1 MSQILIDDALAQK
14 LSELAADRQLSIS
27 ELVAQVVNQEPD
39 SLVGVCH
46 SPLES
51 SGTGAHKLL
60 NADPDLLARMVEQ
73 IPSAIMV
80 TDVDGIIQ
88 YINSACAELIGYA
101 ADEALGQD
109 SKALIGD
116 ELSAEATDELWKTLT
131 TGKVWTGIFHKQRT
145 HGDSYWEQTT
155 IKGLTNA
162 AGEVTHYIGIMNDIS
177 ERMRIVSQEREQR
190 VLAEALRETA
200 AALNSTLDFHAVLFK
215 ILDIVGR
222 VVPHDAA
229 NIMLIEGD
237 QIRMAYWRG
246 YPDQDRDFY
255 KDLRFDLKM
264 HNFDLMYRTRKPLVI
279 SDTRTWNGWDQF
291 VETSNVLSYAAA
303 PIHSRGQ
310 VIGFLNLDSSTT
322 NFFKPEHAERLSV
335 FADQAAIAIEN
346 AQLYETLQNQ
356 AALLEQRVNQ
366 RTAELQQSK
375 EQLQAIFDSSSDS
388 ILLVSVQGLV
398 QQVNLSFYRMFGADC
413 DIIDRPVW
421 SLSRDEA
428 ECRRLQSYFEQP
440 PAMRGFQR
448 MEMLA
453 SHASGEPF
461 HAEIALS
468 PLPQPDAGIVCNL
481 RDISAHKHI
490 ESDLRRALEKEREL
504 NELKSRF
511 VSTVS
516 HEFRTP
522 LAMIMSSA
530 DMLRRYSDR
539 MDEMQRDERL
549 ARVQLVIKDMTR
561 LLEDL
566 LTINRVDQN
575 RVDFNEQ
582 SIELDAFVRDAIHE
596 VDEAYGGGH
605 PIRFTLIGEPAHI
618 QADAKLLRQI
628 LINVLSNAVKYST
641 RDPNSPVDFR
651 VERQGDQWIFEIR
664 DYGIGIASEDQPLLF
679 NAFHR
684 GKNVADVPGTGLG
697 LAIAQRAIELHG
709 GTLTLDSALDQG
721 TTITIALPAVVT
733 NPRIN

>member
-1 MSQILIDDALAQK
+1 MPQIAIDDALAQK
-14 LSELAADRQLSIS
+14 LSELAADRQVSIH
-27 ELVAQVVNQEPD
+27 ELVVQAVDGLNGHHAPP
-39 SLVGVCH
+39 CH
-46 SPLES
+46 DDHQPPHC
-51 SGTGAHKLL
+51 ACRLL
-60 NADPDLLARMVEQ
+60 NDDRDLLARMVEQ
-73 IPSAIMV
+73 TPSALLL
-80 TDVDGIIQ
+80 TDAQGIIQ
-88 YINSACAELIGYA
+88 YINPACAAVTGYDSEEVIGSSGTVFMCGDGPDA
-101 ADEALGQD
+101 IKAEMWQTLEAG
-109 SKALIGD
+109 
-116 ELSAEATDELWKTLT
+116 KT
-131 TGKVWTGIFHKQRT
+131 WTGICHSQRKN
-145 HGDSYWEQTT
+145 GEWYWEQNS
-155 IKGLTNA
+155 IKGLTNSTGQA
-162 AGEVTHYIGIMNDIS
+162 THYLSVKHDIT
-177 ERMRIVSQEREQR
+177 ERMHIVNQERDQR

-246 YPDQDRDFY
+246 YPEENRSFY

-264 HNFDLMYRTRKPLVI
+264 HNFDLMFRTRKPLVVG
-279 SDTRTWNGWDQF
+279 DTRTWHGWDIF
-291 VETSNVLSYAAA
+291 DETSGVLSYAAA

-310 VIGFLNLDSSTT
+310 VIGFLNLDSDKPH
-322 NFFKPEHAERLSV
+322 FFRPEHAERLSI

-375 EQLQAIFDSSSDS
+375 EQLQTIFDSSSDA
-388 ILLVSVQGLV
+388 ILLVTAQGLI
-398 QQVNLSFYRMFGADC
+398 QQANLSFHRMFGVNTDL
-413 DIIDRPVW
+413 IGRPLW
-421 SLSRDEA
+421 SLSHDES
-428 ECRRLQSYFEQP
+428 ELRRLQSYFELP
-440 PAMRGFQR
+440 PERRGYQR

-453 SHASGEPF
+453 SHTEGEPF

-468 PLPQPDAGIVCNL
+468 PLPQPEAGIVCNL

-490 ESDLRRALEKEREL
+490 ERDLRRALEKEREL

-539 MDEMQRDERL
+539 MNDEQRDERL
-549 ARVQLVIKDMTR
+549 ARMQLVIKDMTR

-575 RVDFNEQ
+575 RINFNEQ
-582 SIELDAFVRDAIHE
+582 SIDLDAFARDAIHE
-596 VDEAYGGGH
+596 VQEAYGSDH
-605 PIRFTLIGEPAHI
+605 AIRFTLTGAPAFI
-618 QADAKLLRQI
+618 QADPKLLRQI
-628 LINVLSNAVKYST
+628 IINLLSNAVKYST
-641 RDPNSPVDFR
+641 RDPNSPVDFHIKR
-651 VERQGDQWIFEIR
+651 EGSQWLFEIR

-684 GKNVADVPGTGLG
+684 GKNVADIPGTGLG
-697 LAIAQRAIELHG
+697 LAIAQRAVELHG
-709 GTLTLDSALDQG
+709 GALALDSVLDQG
-721 TTITIALPAVVT
+721 TTIVITLPAVAT
-733 NPRIN
+733 TQENP